1 MHVLSHSSYPP
12 QTKTTPLQLAA
23 KEGHVAVTRLL
34 LERGASLLARDSTGR
49 NALELAIAAGKKYEY
64 ILLSCNDLHISS
76 YDFFLFL
83 VAMLHGVMLRI
94 VPCTLS

>member
-1 MHVLSHSSYPP
+1 MLILCISYPL

-49 NALELAIAAGKKYEY
+49 NALELAIAAGKKYVF
-64 ILLSCNDLHISS
+64 LLLFSLQWCISS
-76 YDFFLFL
+76 YHLFHFYL
-83 VAMLHGVMLRI
+83 LPYMDLYLEVL
-94 VPCTLS
+94 